1 MIAVLS
7 IMTVVVHTF
16 LVWRQLRMHIIGN
29 LRKRYIRVRWII
41 WTYQNFNW
49 WYYLDY

>member
-16 LVWRQLRMHIIGN
+16 LVWRQLRMHII
-29 LRKRYIRVRWII
+29 VRTIKQPLKNSMEALI
-41 WTYQNFNW
+41 VFC
-49 WYYLDY
+49 LS